1 MNLYKN
7 AICLFTAL
15 IIVMST
21 LFGFSISASAK
32 NPSGSNN
39 SVKWEINKNGVLSVS
54 PSVKN
59 STVKIPD
66 YSLNKRPGWYKYS
79 SQIKSIKINANIT
92 RIGNYAFY
100 GLKKAKDISIG
111 KNVKELGTAS
121 FGRTEALKKYKV
133 VAGNS
138 SFTTSSGVLYNS
150 TKTLLAAFP
159 ASKNVQEFTI
169 PSSVTTIQGYAFH
182 YAKKVK
188 TITQK
193 TSSVKSIGTHA
204 FAYCALLEKVNINNN
219 CNSLGAKALY
229 GVTTLKSVTV
239 PPSVESIG
247 KDLILPSKQVK
258 KLTVHCA
265 YGSKIHDYLKAKGGY
280 AITNKE
286 YRFNCTFEPGAEA
299 TLSTKKKT
307 VVWGSKY
314 GELPTPVKEG
324 YKFSGWYVDNKLI
337 TANTKVSIAND
348 HTLKASFEGQQ
359 YVVDLNP
366 NFGICDTQKITVTYG
381 KPFGE
386 LPEAVKNG
394 YEFLGWYTQDGQKV
408 YTDTLFTNENINILI
423 AKYRK
428 NVSAT
433 TGLKIK
439 YKTKNSV
446 RLAWN
451 KQRDVTGYEVFKKVN
466 SGKYTNCAVVTQNYT
481 TLSLKAKKRYTFK
494 VRAFVIDGDS
504 KQYGDFSSEVSRA
517 KTYLAKPKLKK
528 SVSKSGV
535 LTVKWKSVSN
545 AKKYQIFQYKNRKW
559 KKVKTTTATKIYVI
573 TKPHKTYRFKVR
585 AFCTVLKH
593 RCYSAFGKIKHKA

>member
-1 MNLYKN
+1 MKIFKSLLSF
-7 AICLFTAL
+7 ICIFA
-15 IIVMST
+15 T
-21 LFGFSISASAK
+21 LLSFFCVPNVSAV
-32 NPSGSNN
+32 SGSN
-39 SVKWEINKNGVLSVS
+39 SKIKWSINKNGVLSIS
-54 PSVKN
+54 RKANTGTTTIS
-59 STVKIPD
+59 D
-66 YSLNKRPGWYKYS
+66 YSTSNTPPWKKYNS
-79 SQIKSIKINANIT
+79 SIKYIIINSNIT
-92 RIGNYAFY
+92 KIGSYAFW
-100 GLKKAKDISIG
+100 GLTNVKQITIG
-111 KNVKELGTAS
+111 KNVKEMGTAPFGHCDKLSS
-121 FGRTEALKKYKV
+121 FKV
-133 VAGNS
+133 ASGNS
-138 SFTTSSGVLYNS
+138 SYKTSAGVLYNYSKS
-150 TKTLLAAFP
+150 TIVAYPANKSGKT
-159 ASKNVQEFTI
+159 FTC
-169 PSSVTTIQGYAFH
+169 PST
-182 YAKKVK
+182 VK
-188 TITQK
+188 TIKGFAFSYNQNLTKFTQDSPGTIVDIK
-193 TSSVKSIGTHA
+193 SSAFRKSKKLETITLKNNIKEIGNKA
-204 FAYCALLEKVNINNN
+204 FYDI
-219 CNSLGAKALY
+219 
-229 GVTTLKSVTV
+229 TTLKGVTI
-239 PPSVESIG
+239 PPSVVSIG
-247 KDLILPSKQVK
+247 NDIFLPSSKLK
-258 KLTVHCA
+258 KLRVYCSL
-265 YGSKIHDYLKAKGGY
+265 GSKIYDKLSGKGYVLSAKKWNFSCKFDANGGK
-280 AITNKE
+280 INK
-286 YRFNCTFEPGAEA
+286 R
-299 TLSTKKKT
+299 SKT
-307 VVWGSKY
+307 VIYNENY

-337 TANTKVSIAND
+337 TANTKVSIAKD
-348 HTLKASFEGQQ
+348 HTLKASFEGKQ
-359 YVVDLNP
+359 YVVELNP

-559 KKVKTTTATKIYVI
+559 KKVKTTTATKIYVL